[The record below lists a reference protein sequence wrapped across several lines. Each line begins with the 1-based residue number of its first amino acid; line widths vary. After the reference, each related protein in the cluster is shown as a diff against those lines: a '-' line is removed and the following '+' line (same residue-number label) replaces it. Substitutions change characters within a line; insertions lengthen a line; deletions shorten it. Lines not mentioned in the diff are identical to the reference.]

1 MRLVGKIIGAG
12 AASYGAILILRYII
26 LGLGDYADKWCDY
39 VEYSD
44 AETFEESFSCAMRAQ
59 NDLNKRLFQ
68 PFKRAVSI
76 IATR

>member
-1 MRLVGKIIGAG
+1 MKLVGKIIGAG
-12 AASYGAILILRYII
+12 AASYGVILILRYII

-44 AETFEESFSCAMRAQ
+44 AETFEESFGCAMQAQ